1 VRRRR
6 WNRDVMEAARI
17 LEGAAAPAILVGPG
31 ARRAMDLIAGLAR
44 RLKAPVLTTPDAKSM
59 FDEAHPHSAG
69 VFSFAAPARA
79 RAVVAAS
86 DVILAIGTNLGEFAS
101 GGGKAFENKTVLHFG
116 EDPGDISIGIPV
128 TVAVVGDLAA
138 TVRTLFRAIARIP
151 SGEPWFARVDAAPAH
166 GAQPSAGSEIARSTG
181 ISPGEAVRAITDA
194 LPSKARLACDV
205 TSAALHVL
213 HNMTLGPDQRLW
225 LQIEKSACMGSALGT
240 GLGIRLASDLA
251 TVVLIGDWGLMMGQ
265 SELHTAAS
273 LGIGRFVVVVWSNAG
288 GALIRTGVR
297 AQGLDVPSETHTWT
311 APRFAWV
318 ARGYGLRSLTIRST
332 RALRR
337 SLAVALRA
345 PFPVLIDA
353 IIDPDAPI
361 PGAEARYVHLDTST
375 RSR

>member
-1 VRRRR
+1 
-6 WNRDVMEAARI
+6 MEVARI

-31 ARRAMDLIAGLAR
+31 ARRAMDLIPGLAG

-59 FDEAHPHSAG
+59 FDEANPHSAG

-101 GGGKAFENKTVLHFG
+101 HGGKAFENKTVLYFG
-116 EDPGDISIGIPV
+116 EDPGDIPIGI
-128 TVAVVGDLAA
+128 TATAAVVGDLAA
-138 TVRTLFRAIARIP
+138 TVRTLFRAIAGVP
-151 SGEPWFARVDAAPAH
+151 SGEPWFTRIDGDPVHRAEPI
-166 GAQPSAGSEIARSTG
+166 AGSEIARSTG
-181 ISPGEAVRAITDA
+181 IPPGEAVRAITDA
-194 LPSKARLACDV
+194 LPTKARLACDV

-213 HNMTLGPDQRLW
+213 HDMTLGPDRRLW
-225 LQIEKSACMGSALGT
+225 LQIEKSACMGSALGA

-251 TVVLIGDWGLMMGQ
+251 TLVLIGDWGLMMGQ

-297 AQGLDVPSETHTWT
+297 AQGLDVPADTHTWT

-318 ARGYGLRSLTIRST
+318 ARGYGLRSLTIRTT

-375 RSR
+375 RIR